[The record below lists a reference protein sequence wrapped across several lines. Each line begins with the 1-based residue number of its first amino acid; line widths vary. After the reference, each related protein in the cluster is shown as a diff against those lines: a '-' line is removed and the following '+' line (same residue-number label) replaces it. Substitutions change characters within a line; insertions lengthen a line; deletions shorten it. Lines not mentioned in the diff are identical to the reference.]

1 MVIVNIRGYFIIV
14 DSEVSVNGVL
24 YYMIRDLYI
33 GFRGVLVSVLNLV
46 MLNGVNVIVIGW

>member
-46 MLNGVNVIVIGW
+46 MLNGVNVIVIG